1 MRVYTVVEDD
11 IGHLVEVEAAKQGM
25 TRSSWIAEAITKRLR
40 ADQGGGDDL
49 TKLKD
54 DVTKLK
60 DDLTKSEDDKDH
72 LQAERDHLQDEVGH
86 QEAIIKL
93 KDDEIAFLRGHL
105 SQISEKLPKA
115 LPPSQEEAKKKGWWQ
130 FWK

>member
-1 MRVYTVVEDD
+1 MRVYTVIEDD
-11 IGHLVEVEAAKQGM
+11 IAHLVEVEAAKQGM

-49 TKLKD
+49 TKI
-54 DVTKLK
+54 K
-60 DDLTKSEDDKDH
+60 DDLTKMEDDKDH
-72 LQAERDHLQDEVGH
+72 LQAERDHLQDELQH
-86 QEAIIKL
+86 QGEIIKL
-93 KDDEIAFLRGHL
+93 KDDEITFLRGHL

-130 FWK
+130 FWRRV